1 MHIENVQQIL
11 ATAAAQAAAF
21 AQCACN
27 AKLWAALNGPS
38 DKNKKL

>member
-11 ATAAAQAAAF
+11 ATAAAAF